1 MHIGDDGDKMQG
13 QDRTEDVLQT
23 GHPQEEADPSSQTQ
37 PLLQAY
43 FHL

>member
-13 QDRTEDVLQT
+13 QEEDVLQA
-23 GHPQEEADPSSQTQ
+23 GHPQEEADLSSQTQ
-37 PLLQAY
+37 PLLQSY